1 MMQTKMGGLYIHV
14 PFCLSKCR
22 YCSFYS
28 ITSVDLIDAFVKAI
42 VQEMAFYKDIFSS
55 FDSLYFGGGTPSLLT
70 IGQVKTLL
78 DKVHKHFDIR
88 PRAEIT
94 MEVNPG
100 DVSLEYFQSL
110 LRLGINRLNIGVQ
123 SFDDSLLKFL
133 GRRHTVKQ
141 AIESIETARNA
152 GFKNLGVDLIY
163 AVHGQNVKTWRQT
176 LKKALSFSPEHLS
189 CYQLSLD
196 RKTPLYK
203 QYKQEGLALPSEKE
217 SLDFFIT
224 TSKVLTEAGYI
235 HYEVSNF
242 ARTCKL
248 ESRHNR
254 KYWNHEPYLGL
265 GPAAH
270 SFSGNRRWWNKAN
283 VETYLKDIESSK
295 KPVARS
301 EKLSNDELALE
312 SLFLGMRTADGVNLE
327 SFKKLYGF
335 DLLAVKKRII
345 GALIDNKLV
354 VLKNNHLCPT
364 LEGMALADS
373 LALI

>member
-1 MMQTKMGGLYIHV
+1 MAGLYIHV
-14 PFCLSKCR
+14 PFCLSRCR
-22 YCSFYS
+22 YCSFCS
-28 ITSVDLIDAFVKAI
+28 ITSVELMDAFVKA
-42 VQEMAFYKDIFSS
+42 VVREMAFYKDIFPS

-78 DKVHKHFDIR
+78 DTVHNHFDIR

-100 DVSLEYFQSL
+100 DASLEYFQSL
-110 LRLGINRLNIGVQ
+110 RRLGINRLNIGVQ
-123 SFDDSLLKFL
+123 SFDDTLLKFL

-141 AIESIETARNA
+141 AIESIETARHA
-152 GFKNLGVDLIY
+152 GFRNLGFDLIY
-163 AVHGQNVKTWRQT
+163 AVYGQNVKTWRQT

-189 CYQLSLD
+189 CYELSLD

-203 QYKQEGLALPSEKE
+203 QYKREGLDLPSGEKA
-217 SLDFFIT
+217 LDFFIT
-224 TSKVLTEAGYI
+224 TSNILTEAGYI

-242 ARTCKL
+242 ARTRQL
-248 ESRHNR
+248 ESSHNR

-270 SFSGNRRWWNKAN
+270 SFFNNRRWWNKAN
-283 VETYLKDIESSK
+283 VKTYLKDIGSGK

-312 SLFLGMRTADGVNLE
+312 CLFLGMRTADGVNLE

-335 DLLAVKKRII
+335 DLRTGKKRII
-345 GALIDNKLV
+345 ETLIDHKLV
-354 VLKNNHLCPT
+354 VLKNNRLCPT
-364 LEGMALADS
+364 LTGMALADS

>member
-1 MMQTKMGGLYIHV
+1 MAGLYIHV

-28 ITSVDLIDAFVKAI
+28 IASAGFLDEFAEAVK
-42 VQEMAFYKDIFSS
+42 QEIAFYRTAFSS
-55 FDSLYFGGGTPSLLT
+55 FDTVYFGGGTPSLLT
-70 IGQVKTLL
+70 LPQAQIILEAAC
-78 DKVHKHFDIR
+78 KHFDISR
-88 PRAEIT
+88 QAEIT

-100 DVSLEYFQSL
+100 DVSMEYFQAL
-110 LRLGINRLNIGVQ
+110 RRLGINRLNIGVQ
-123 SFDDSLLKFL
+123 SFDDPLLKFL
-133 GRRHTVKQ
+133 GRRHTAKQ
-141 AIESIETARNA
+141 AIESIETARTA
-152 GFKNLGVDLIY
+152 GFANLGFDLIY
-163 AVHGQNVKTWRQT
+163 GVHGQNVKTWRQT
-176 LKKALSFSPEHLS
+176 LKKAFSFSPEHLS

-203 QYKQEGLALPSEKE
+203 QYKQEGLDLPSEKE
-217 SLDFFIT
+217 ALDFFIT
-224 TSKVLTEAGYI
+224 TSKILAEAGYI

-242 ARTCKL
+242 ARNRKF

-283 VETYLKDIESSK
+283 VKTSLKDIGSGR

-301 EKLSNDELALE
+301 EKLSKNELALE

-327 SFKKLYGF
+327 SFRKLYGL
-335 DLLAVKKRII
+335 DLLTGKKRII
-345 GALIDNKLV
+345 EALIDNKLV
-354 VLKNNHLCPT
+354 ALKNNRLCPT
-364 LEGMALADS
+364 LAGMAVADS

>member
-1 MMQTKMGGLYIHV
+1 MHTKMAGLYIHV

-28 ITSVDLIDAFVKAI
+28 TTSAGFLDEFVEAI
-42 VQEMAFYKDIFSS
+42 VQEIAFYKDIFSS
-55 FDSLYFGGGTPSLLT
+55 FDTVYFGGGTPSLLT
-70 IGQVKTLL
+70 IRQAQIILEAACN
-78 DKVHKHFDIR
+78 HFDISR
-88 PRAEIT
+88 QAEIT

-100 DVSLEYFQSL
+100 DVSMEYFQA
-110 LRLGINRLNIGVQ
+110 LRKLGINRLNIGVQ

-141 AIESIETARNA
+141 AIESIETARHA
-152 GFKNLGVDLIY
+152 GFRNLGFDLIY
-163 AVHGQNVKTWRQT
+163 GVHGQNLKNWRQT

-203 QYKQEGLALPSEKE
+203 QHKQEGLDLPSEKE
-217 SLDFFIT
+217 ALDFFIT
-224 TSKVLTEAGYI
+224 TSKILTEAGYI

-242 ARTCKL
+242 ARTRHF

-254 KYWNHEPYLGL
+254 KYWDHKPYLGL

-270 SFSGNRRWWNKAN
+270 SFSNNRRWWNKAD
-283 VETYLKDIESSK
+283 VKTYLKDIGSGR
-295 KPVARS
+295 KPVVKS
-301 EKLSNDELALE
+301 EKISTDQLALE
-312 SLFLGMRTADGVNLE
+312 ALFLGMRTADGVNLE
-327 SFKKLYGF
+327 SFKKLYGL
-335 DLLAVKKRII
+335 DLLTGKKSII
-345 GALIDNKLV
+345 KALIDNKLV
-354 VLKNNHLCPT
+354 TLKNNHLRPT
-364 LEGMALADS
+364 LAGMAVADS

>member
-1 MMQTKMGGLYIHV
+1 MQTKMGGLYIHV

-203 QYKQEGLALPSEKE
+203 QYKKECLDLPSEKE

>member
-1 MMQTKMGGLYIHV
+1 MHTKTAGLYIHV

-28 ITSVDLIDAFVKAI
+28 ITSVELMDEFVKA
-42 VQEMAFYKDIFSS
+42 VVREMAFYKDIFPS

-70 IGQVKTLL
+70 TGQAKTLL
-78 DKVHKHFDIR
+78 DAAQKYFDIR

-94 MEVNPG
+94 TEVNPG
-100 DVSLEYFQSL
+100 DVSLEYFQF
-110 LRLGINRLNIGVQ
+110 LRREGVNRLNIGVQ

-133 GRRHTVKQ
+133 GRRHTAKQ

-152 GFKNLGVDLIY
+152 GFKNLGFDLIY

-196 RKTPLYK
+196 CKTPLYK
-203 QYKQEGLALPSEKE
+203 QYKQDGLELPSEKE
-217 SLDFFIT
+217 ALDFFIS
-224 TSKVLTEAGYI
+224 TSMILTEAGYI

-242 ARTCKL
+242 ARTRKF

-270 SFSGNRRWWNKAN
+270 SFFNNRRWWNKAN
-283 VETYLKDIESSK
+283 VKTYLKDIGSGK

-301 EKLSNDELALE
+301 EQLSNDELALE

-327 SFKKLYGF
+327 SLKKLYGL

-345 GALIDNKLV
+345 GTLIDHQLV
-354 VLKNNHLCPT
+354 ILKNNRLCPT